1 MGRPGTRKTRNP
13 KNVKIRYAVFTEGLV
28 TERQYLELLYQ
39 QIRPK
44 HATIKIHA
52 IGGEP
57 SRVLKECNKALRKD
71 DFDHAILIVDVDQHQ
86 RLDEV
91 LTSCRNSSEVD
102 AIVSNPCFELW
113 LLWHTQNQTGY
124 IESRGCVNLAHRAK
138 VTDEKAL
145 TTQFPHANYE
155 AAIERARKA
164 WPGLTPNE
172 KGPNPS
178 AAMPWFID
186 LLVSPPKEK

>member
-1 MGRPGTRKTRNP
+1 MRDTT
-13 KNVKIRYAVFTEGLV
+13 
-28 TERQYLELLYQ
+28 
-39 QIRPK
+39 
-44 HATIKIHA
+44 
-52 IGGEP
+52 
-57 SRVLKECNKALRKD
+57 
-71 DFDHAILIVDVDQHQ
+71 
-86 RLDEV
+86 LDEV

-102 AIVSNPCFELW
+102 TIVSNPCFELW

-138 VTDEKAL
+138 VTDEKSL
-145 TTQFPHANYE
+145 TTRFPHANYE

-178 AAMPWFID
+178 SAMPWLID

>member
-1 MGRPGTRKTRNP
+1 MGRPSTRKTRNP

-102 AIVSNPCFELW
+102 TIVSNPCFELW

-124 IESRGCVNLAHRAK
+124 IESRGCGSSPVEWCNRF
-138 VTDEKAL
+138 VSFGVGYAL
-145 TTQFPHANYE
+145 SWSGVSSCWVGWGVS
-155 AAIERARKA
+155 R
-164 WPGLTPNE
+164 
-172 KGPNPS
+172 
-178 AAMPWFID
+178 D
-186 LLVSPPKEK
+186 LVRTSRLR

>member
-1 MGRPGTRKTRNP
+1 MGRPSTRKTRNP

-71 DFDHAILIVDVDQHQ
+71 NFDHAILIVDVDQHQ

-102 AIVSNPCFELW
+102 TIVSNPCFELW
-113 LLWHTQNQTGY
+113 LLWHT
-124 IESRGCVNLAHRAK
+124 
-138 VTDEKAL
+138 
-145 TTQFPHANYE
+145 
-155 AAIERARKA
+155 
-164 WPGLTPNE
+164 
-172 KGPNPS
+172 
-178 AAMPWFID
+178 
-186 LLVSPPKEK
+186 

>member
-1 MGRPGTRKTRNP
+1 MGQRSTRKTRNP

-28 TERQYLELLYQ
+28 TE
-39 QIRPK
+39 

-57 SRVLKECNKALRKD
+57 SRLLKECNKALRKD

-102 AIVSNPCFELW
+102 TIVSNPCFELW
-113 LLWHTQNQTGY
+113 LLWHIQNQTGY

-145 TTQFPHANYE
+145 ATRFPHANYE

-164 WPGLTPNE
+164 WPGLTRLFRVE
-172 KGPNPS
+172 CG
-178 AAMPWFID
+178 
-186 LLVSPPKEK
+186 

>member
-1 MGRPGTRKTRNP
+1 MGRRSTRKTRNP

-86 RLDEV
+86 RLNEV
-91 LTSCRNSSEVD
+91 LTGSSGTHK
-102 AIVSNPCFELW
+102 IKRGTSN
-113 LLWHTQNQTGY
+113 HGVAS
-124 IESRGCVNLAHRAK
+124 I
-138 VTDEKAL
+138 
-145 TTQFPHANYE
+145 
-155 AAIERARKA
+155 
-164 WPGLTPNE
+164 
-172 KGPNPS
+172 
-178 AAMPWFID
+178 
-186 LLVSPPKEK
+186 